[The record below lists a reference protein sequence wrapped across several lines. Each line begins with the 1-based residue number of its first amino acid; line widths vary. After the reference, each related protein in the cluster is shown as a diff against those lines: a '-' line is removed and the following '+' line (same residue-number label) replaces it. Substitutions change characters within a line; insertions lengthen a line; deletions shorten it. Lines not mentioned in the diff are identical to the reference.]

1 MLPRGPRERAFRL
14 VRRACHV
21 ARGCKS
27 PVAEM
32 TLNHKSKA
40 TASPRGGV
48 GRKPEYESMTR
59 RTETAYKARRL
70 GASQQ
75 EMAKPVVIKR
85 PLCKCGGCVEKVAW
99 LIPGGLYGCPEMPGR
114 RVCADR
120 RVEGDGDVREDV
132 ARHGEVS
139 RRRSTGGIVGRREGL
154 NAKPRCRTLVLVG
167 RTSKAANPARGLGGR
182 AGG

>member
-1 MLPRGPRERAFRL
+1 MPRHLRGISL

-48 GRKPEYESMTR
+48 GRKLEHESMTR
-59 RTETAYKARRL
+59 RTGTAYKARRL
-70 GASQQ
+70 GASQL

-99 LIPGGLYGCPEMPGR
+99 LIPGGLHGCPRCPVFDHGVVQDGWGR
-114 RVCADR
+114 KAL
-120 RVEGDGDVREDV
+120 VRC
-132 ARHGEVS
+132 GEVS
-139 RRRSTGGIVGRREGL
+139 RGRSTGGIVGRREGP
-154 NAKPRCRTLVLVG
+154 NAKPRSRTLVLVG
-167 RTSKAANPARGLGGR
+167 RTSKAANPARGLDVR
-182 AGG
+182 ARG